1 MGMWDR
7 ERKKANKGHVALWK
21 TGTYF
26 YWGPSERWNRS
37 LPQSCLLLG
46 KKAEVVSPIPILH
59 WFRIAMGQVTPQ
71 NAGQGPQHTPRIKE
85 CPKHRVRKPW
95 TFSLQVNVGWAGGMG
110 VALQHCLLQC
120 LSGSLNW
127 GNAKSRLIVK
137 DPDAGKDWRQ
147 KEKGVTGWDG
157 WMASLTPWTWVWAN
171 SSR

>member
-85 CPKHRVRKPW
+85 CPQAQSQKAMDILPAGECWVGRGNGSGTPALPTAVSEWLIELRQCKEPTHCKRPW
-95 TFSLQVNVGWAGGMG
+95 FWERLKAKGERRDGMRWLDGITDSMDMSLSK
-110 VALQHCLLQC
+110 LQ
-120 LSGSLNW
+120 
-127 GNAKSRLIVK
+127 
-137 DPDAGKDWRQ
+137 
-147 KEKGVTGWDG
+147 
-157 WMASLTPWTWVWAN
+157 
-171 SSR
+171 